1 MVITV
6 NLNHQYYLKNHFFN
20 NKYLQGAFL
29 VGFILITLV
38 LTMPLL
44 QSMFKVQT
52 LNIEQLM
59 IVYGLA
65 LANLPVIQF
74 IKYLRNR

>member
-6 NLNHQYYLKNHFFN
+6 NLNHQYYLKNHFN